1 MVDFTKKATA
11 SIQQQIQD
19 EARLAEPAT
28 YEVLSFFSSL
38 ELHADELS
46 GQFIP
51 VTSITPV
58 RPDETQIFA
67 IGVMPPSTNATGR
80 LLDRAASVRTDPESF
95 EETVK
100 ALREQG
106 VNPDKVQR
114 TTGDPETGIGGS
126 GIIPIDDGRTID
138 DFPALQGDDKFW
150 VAYVLMCNRLGVTPE
165 NLGKVIQTES
175 GWNPAAVNGKSN
187 AQGLI
192 QLIRSTARNIGLTD
206 DEWES
211 FHERSR
217 LEQLPTIE
225 RFYSRQRRDGSL
237 RSRVKGKT
245 SYEIKETTFGAYN
258 NSEPQPGGSIY
269 HSNAEELGLSRPGK
283 QARGYAANITH
294 DGPPRKGYITREDL
308 QRKYNKRARITPE
321 VREGLDRAYRTLG
334 SPVESQPVTGDAN
347 SSTDFQR
354 QGSANAS
361 ESRKHLFKT
370 ANTILNQTD
379 LGQAYQEAQKAEIAK
394 MRNALQAI
402 AELPPLRMLVNPA
415 SFRQSNE
422 KVVAEN
428 WGRNGPVTEHWG
440 DNQDKLEAS
449 GKIAAFYSLDA
460 QAQADRTSGSVGNGP
475 GLGRIARQF
484 SKSYQNLLSLWLL
497 YKNNGG
503 VYFPDGQDATSG
515 QNILSVV
522 GSVYIYFDGILYIGS
537 FDTFSL
543 TESETAPFTLEY
555 SYTFSVRAQ
564 FLLDHLDGQAFTYG
578 APALFTPRPE
588 SGRQTPVQSQEDKP
602 LLGGSSSPVGAVVS
616 DVESIVQNPFSTEG
630 GG

>member
-1 MVDFTKKATA
+1 MVDFTKKATL
-11 SIQQQIQD
+11 SIQQQIQA

-28 YEVLSFFSSL
+28 YEVLTFFSAL

-80 LLDRAASVRTDPESF
+80 LLDRSATVRTDPESF
-95 EETVK
+95 AETNEE
-100 ALREQG
+100 L
-106 VNPDKVQR
+106 NPDEVQH
-114 TTGDPETGIGGS
+114 TTGDPETGLGS
-126 GIIPIDDGRTID
+126 SGKIPINDGRTID
-138 DFPALQGDDKFW
+138 NYPGLQGDDKFW
-150 VAYVLMCNRLGVTPE
+150 VAYILMCNRLGVDAE
-165 NLGKVIQTES
+165 NLAKVIQTES
-175 GWNPAAVNGKSN
+175 GWDPSAVNGTSN

-192 QLIRSTARNIGLTD
+192 QLINSTANNIGLTD
-206 DEWES
+206 EEWEN
-211 FHERSR
+211 FHNLSR
-217 LEQLPTIE
+217 LEQLPTVE
-225 RFYSRQRRDGSL
+225 RFYSRQRRDGTL

-269 HSNAEELGLSRPGK
+269 HSNAEDLGLSRPGK

-308 QRKYNKRARITPE
+308 QRKYSKRAFIKQE
-321 VREGLDRAYRTLG
+321 VKEGLARARRTLG
-334 SPVESQPVTGDAN
+334 LPRPSQPIEGDAN
-347 SSTDFQR
+347 PSTDFQK

-370 ANTILNQTD
+370 AKTILNQTG

-402 AELPPLRMLVNPA
+402 AELPPLRMLVNPQ

-422 KVVAEN
+422 KIISEN

-440 DNQDKLEAS
+440 DGQDKLEAS

-460 QAQADRTSGSVGNGP
+460 QAQDDRTSGSVGNGP

-503 VYFPDGQDATSG
+503 VYFPDGQDVTSG
-515 QNILSVV
+515 KNILSVV
-522 GSVYIYFDGILYIGS
+522 GSIYIYFDGILYIGS
-537 FDTFSL
+537 FDTFTL
-543 TESETAPFTLEY
+543 TESETNPFSLEY
-555 SYTFSVRAQ
+555 SFTFTVRAQ

-578 APALFTPRPE
+578 APALFTPRPGD
-588 SGRQTPVQSQEDKP
+588 GRQTPVQGQEGRP
-602 LLGGSSSPVGAVVS
+602 MIGGSSSPIGAVVS
-616 DVESIVQNPFSTEG
+616 DVESLIRDPFSTGEVA
-630 GG
+630 